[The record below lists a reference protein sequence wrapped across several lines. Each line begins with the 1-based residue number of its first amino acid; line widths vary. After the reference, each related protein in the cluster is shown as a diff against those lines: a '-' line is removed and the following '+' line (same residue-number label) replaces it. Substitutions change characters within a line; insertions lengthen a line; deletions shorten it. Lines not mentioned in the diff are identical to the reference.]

1 MKFTKKPTERC
12 MLEMCRRLK
21 GVTGDAIEIRLDTWK
36 HRSDNEQLQYT
47 LWNGLDHS
55 LKHTATWEGFI
66 DLYKEELAN
75 AVKHSRSS

>member
-21 GVTGDAIEIRLDTWK
+21 GVTGNAVQVQMIAWKYSHDAEELIY
-36 HRSDNEQLQYT
+36 S
-47 LWNGLDHS
+47 LWVDYGEGH
-55 LKHTATWEGFI
+55 KKAATWEGFI